1 METTRRLLLD
11 AGAGALAGAAATAP
25 MSLLMWQA
33 QRAGWMGEQPPRKI
47 TDEALDAAD
56 DTLDD
61 VDVDVDPSE
70 PTRKGLTA
78 LNHVA
83 FGAVA
88 GVPFALVHRL
98 PPVALARI
106 PAGAAYGV
114 GVWASAYLGWVPALG
129 IMAPADRDR
138 SGRPASMIA
147 AHLVYGSALAAVL
160 RVLRPVRG

>member
-11 AGAGALAGAAATAP
+11 AAAGAVAGAAATIP
-25 MSLLMWQA
+25 MSVLMWQA

-56 DTLDD
+56 DTL
-61 VDVDVDPSE
+61 VDVDLDPPE
-70 PTRKGLTA
+70 PARKGLTA
-78 LNHVA
+78 LNHLT

-98 PPVALARI
+98 TPEALARV
-106 PAGAAYGV
+106 PAGAAYGI

-129 IMAPADRDR
+129 IMPPADRDR

-147 AHLVYGSALAAVL
+147 AHLVYGSVLGAVL